1 MSALASGD
9 KRAELTELQQLEDA
23 SAELV
28 RTLQALNSSF
38 VALES
43 GSQANVN
50 IMQRWADV
58 FELMRTAENERVL
71 LTLPREV
78 AQKSE

>member
-43 GSQANVN
+43 GSQG
-50 IMQRWADV
+50 
-58 FELMRTAENERVL
+58 T
-71 LTLPREV
+71 
-78 AQKSE
+78 